1 MNRFI
6 YILLPVHNRREITRV
21 FIDCLVTQTYQNYH
35 LVLIDDGSTDGT
47 EQMVRDRVKNLTVIR
62 GNGDWWWAGS
72 LQQGFIFLKKKG
84 LSYDDYVLI
93 INDDVVFNKDFLAK
107 GIAILEKEKQ
117 ALLLAQFQDEDNSPP
132 QETGLHIDLKKLTF
146 SPPSSSND
154 INCLSTRGL
163 FLKWADF
170 ENIGGFHPTL
180 LPHYSSDYEFT
191 IRAHKK
197 GYRCLTSPEL
207 ILTPKLRE
215 TGRLPI
221 DNSTYFRFWKSLFSI
236 KQVYN
241 PIYQISFV
249 FLVCPMKWIP
259 RNLLKVI
266 YTTLLINFRY
276 LNHKLKEIITSL
288 KIKQHI
294 KKK

>member
-1 MNRFI
+1 MKECI

-21 FIDCLVTQTYQNYH
+21 FIDCLEAQTWQHYH

-47 EQMVRDRVKNLTVIR
+47 EQMVRERVEKLTVIR
-62 GNGDWWWAGS
+62 GNGDWWWAGC
-72 LQQGFIFLKKKG
+72 LQQGFNFLKKRG
-84 LSYDDYVLI
+84 LSDDDYVLI
-93 INDDVVFNKDFLAK
+93 INDDVVFGKEFLAK

-117 ALLLAQFQDEDNSPP
+117 ALLLAQFQDEDNAPP

-146 SPPSSSND
+146 SPPSSSSD

-163 FLKWADF
+163 FLKWGDF
-170 ENIGGFHPTL
+170 KNIGGFHPTL
-180 LPHYSSDYEFT
+180 LPHFFSDYEFT

-197 GYRCLTSPEL
+197 GYRCLTSSEVTL
-207 ILTPKLRE
+207 STMSLTKGKLQF
-215 TGRLPI
+215 
-221 DNSTYFRFWKSLFSI
+221 DYSSYFRLWRSLFSKKAI
-236 KQVYN
+236 YN

-249 FLVCPMKWIP
+249 FLVCPVKWIP

-276 LNHKLKEIITSL
+276 LNRKLKEIITSL
-288 KIKQHI
+288 KIKQD
-294 KKK
+294 KKE